1 MFSICGVKSKGICT
15 DLEKGKRNQRWLPE
29 GMMPDA
35 LGRVKMS
42 WSGKS
47 ILARRKGC
55 CKDTAKPELWAP
67 VSEEIRPL
75 NSESTGGRSGK
86 RLDGMEI
93 SQSIRKMTGNGSPRG
108 ERMLQGP
115 ERELWVTP
123 FS

>member
-1 MFSICGVKSKGICT
+1 
-15 DLEKGKRNQRWLPE
+15 
-29 GMMPDA
+29 MPDA

-55 CKDTAKPELWAP
+55 CKDTAKPELQAP

-75 NSESTGGRSGK
+75 NSKSTGGRSGK

-93 SQSIRKMTGNGSPRG
+93 SQSIRKMARKGSPRG
-108 ERMLQGP
+108 ERMLQCP
-115 ERELWVTP
+115 EGELWVTP
-123 FS
+123 SS